1 MEIGEDDYN
10 KQLIKFWI
18 ETVIMIIILLSVFF
32 VAVFWDYILVFL
44 LNLKGV

>member
-1 MEIGEDDYN
+1 MEMGEDDYN

-18 ETVIMIIILLSVFF
+18 ETVIMIIILLSGFF
-32 VAVFWDYILVFL
+32 AAVFWDYVPVFL